1 MSVYKKVHQCLN
13 AITFKFVNNA
23 CPYYLNEVYEDAPRC
38 RIESRC
44 NFPKLRISFWK
55 TNMGQKGLSYIGT
68 SLWNNLPKCVKKRTV
83 LNAFKHNMIIIG
95 IYLSS
100 VPIYIFI
107 CLFIYLFVLFIYW
120 FIYLFAYLF
129 LFSLAYLV
137 VFFDFYFAYSPV
149 PLPCLTIYFILLI
162 MYPFRYL
169 IMFLTCSSLWLQYHC
184 LFNIFV
190 LTSEINCFLNS

>member
-23 CPYYLNEVYEDAPRC
+23 CPYYLNEVYEDAPQC

-44 NFPKLRISFWK
+44 NFPKLKISFRK
-55 TNMGQKGLSYIGT
+55 TNMGQKGLSYIGP
-68 SLWNNLPKCVKKRTV
+68 SLWNNLPKSMKKRTV

-107 CLFIYLFVLFIYW
+107 CLFICLFYLFIDSS
-120 FIYLFAYLF
+120 IYLLTYV
-129 LFSLAYLV
+129 FSL
-137 VFFDFYFAYSPV
+137 S
-149 PLPCLTIYFILLI
+149 LI
-162 MYPFRYL
+162 
-169 IMFLTCSSLWLQYHC
+169 
-184 LFNIFV
+184 
-190 LTSEINCFLNS
+190 